1 MKGDRTSFVLDVY
14 FSIKFFVFVSI
25 LIFFVIFLRIKLI
38 KMDVCVTMGVSGGVI
53 MMIDIVFEFLY
64 CPHLRSLLDL
74 FHCFALFVRFLN
86 SIRAKK
92 KKKIL
97 SLFFLVRFVS
107 QIFSLFISCQSE
119 TIQKMDSILSSEIR
133 KEKKN

>member
-92 KKKIL
+92 KKRFYRFFFWSGSSHKFSLYL
-97 SLFFLVRFVS
+97 SLVNRKQFKKWIRF
-107 QIFSLFISCQSE
+107 
-119 TIQKMDSILSSEIR
+119 
-133 KEKKN
+133 